1 MLTRRTRALPAALLG
16 AAVLAEG
23 STGDALVLARITRHG
38 YILTEPSDAVFYGG
52 IIPVNNTRA
61 TLSFVAEVT
70 TLLRDLPGFHEGRYL
85 AAMQLPNARS
95 PLAFYLP
102 MRNDVRGIGQRS
114 SIDGRSELFDINRLA
129 GTAFPLDGFVY
140 LNTMYFYTDP
150 RAVAFGR
157 YLICT
162 QEFGHRHGMRAELPP
177 FPGDLPGPDAGASD
191 GGAADSA
198 MTDGAMTDGAMTD
211 GAMTDGPTTDAPMS
225 DGASPD
231 ASRGDGAVDTGPA
244 PLPRDSLL
252 GRGNPLPDGTV
263 ANRAHWSYFFHTGG
277 SPMEGNNWEEM
288 SPGVFRTLRPTFRFS
303 ELDLYLM
310 GLIPASEVRPTF
322 LIAEPTMVPRGISR
336 DSPPEY
342 YNRSVT
348 VRGRRVDV
356 TVQDIIR
363 ANGPRLPAYP
373 DAPRDLD
380 VVWVLLAQAED
391 VDDQLARTFDE
402 AIESCTLGYNTSTGD
417 RGHLLNSIPDGHDA
431 GTVAPDTGPEF
442 PDVPQLPPDAFMPP
456 EDVRADATASDAAAD
471 TGPRAHLVQGGCACR
486 ASAPGSQGTPW
497 LGLGALAWVRRRRR
511 RGVVRSGA

>member
-1 MLTRRTRALPAALLG
+1 MLARTPRALSAAILG
-16 AAVLAEG
+16 AAVLTSG
-23 STGDALVLARITRHG
+23 NTGDALVLARVTRHG
-38 YILTEPSDAVFYGG
+38 YILTEPSDSVFYGG

-85 AAMQLPNARS
+85 AAMQLPNARN

-114 SIDGRSELFDINRLA
+114 SIDGRSEIFDINRLA
-129 GTAFPLDGFVY
+129 GTAFTLDGFVY

-177 FPGDLPGPDAGASD
+177 YPGELPGPPGGGGGSD
-191 GGAADSA
+191 GGAGDASTLDVTMPDATMADA
-198 MTDGAMTDGAMTD
+198 RV
-211 GAMTDGPTTDAPMS
+211 DGPTGDGALTDAP
-225 DGASPD
+225 
-231 ASRGDGAVDTGPA
+231 VDTGPA

-322 LIAEPTMVPRGISR
+322 LITEPQMVPRGINR

-342 YNRSVT
+342 YNRSIT

-363 ANGPRLPAYP
+363 ANGPRVPAYP

-380 VVWVLLAQAED
+380 VVWVLLAQTED

-402 AIESCTLGYNTSTGD
+402 AIESCTLGYNTATND

-431 GTVAPDTGPEF
+431 GTIEPDAGPEF
-442 PDVPQLPPDAFMPP
+442 PDVPQLPPDAFMGPGDAGDAP
-456 EDVRADATASDAAAD
+456 AATDATTTAD
-471 TGPRAHLVQGGCACR
+471 SGPRAHLVQGGCACR
-486 ASAPGSQGTPW
+486 TVPVRPGRGA
-497 LGLGALAWVRRRRR
+497 LALGALALALAGGGVRRR
-511 RGVVRSGA
+511 RGVLRSGR